1 MVTQL
6 SFLPRSAV
14 RYHEGPLHPGRGH
27 EVEVLG
33 QHRDGVLAVKRQ
45 VSRGLQAQAGLARD
59 RHGPEGQL
67 LAW

>member
-6 SFLPRSAV
+6 SFLPRSPV
-14 RYHEGPLHPGRGH
+14 RDHQGPLHPGRGH
-27 EVEVLG
+27 EAEVLG
-33 QHRDGVLAVKRQ
+33 QHRDRVLAVKRQ